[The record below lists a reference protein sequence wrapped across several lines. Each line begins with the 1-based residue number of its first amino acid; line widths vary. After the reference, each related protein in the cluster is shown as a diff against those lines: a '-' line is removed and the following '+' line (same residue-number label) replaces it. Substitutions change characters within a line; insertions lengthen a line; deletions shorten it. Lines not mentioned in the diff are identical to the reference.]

1 MYRRFVLGQF
11 APDVKGT
18 PMFGAGGVKAVFS
31 RDYHVAKEC
40 FLKHWN
46 RNYPV
51 LRGHDFGTCNACVFV
66 QDDQDRRQIK
76 VFATL
81 FQNKILYEHFLSE
94 YVLPFSSRMFPDA
107 EFIDYCDPTGNAKTG
122 NAEKS
127 YHQIMQQ
134 YGINPRYTW
143 DASKRS
149 LANGVNLI
157 SRLLRQQ
164 ATPGVPK
171 LLFNPEDAYL
181 PDAMESGYCNSKT
194 ARVGE
199 INPVDDG
206 IYIHCMD
213 AFRYVL
219 VNIRHWNTLD
229 EDDGEGSPFQVIQDS
244 QRQGWGGSTPNGWRE
259 VGPRDGSYGRSR
271 FS

>member
-1 MYRRFVLGQF
+1 MGLRDEYKDDLQCIVALFWGSLLRRSWHPNVW
-11 APDVKGT
+11 
-18 PMFGAGGVKAVFS
+18 GGLVKAVFS

-107 EFIDYCDPTGNAKTG
+107 EFIDYCDPTENAKTG

-134 YGINPRYTW
+134 YGINPGILGTH
-143 DASKRS
+143 
-149 LANGVNLI
+149 L
-157 SRLLRQQ
+157 
-164 ATPGVPK
+164 
-171 LLFNPEDAYL
+171 
-181 PDAMESGYCNSKT
+181 SGLWLM
-194 ARVGE
+194 G
-199 INPVDDG
+199 
-206 IYIHCMD
+206 
-213 AFRYVL
+213 
-219 VNIRHWNTLD
+219 
-229 EDDGEGSPFQVIQDS
+229 
-244 QRQGWGGSTPNGWRE
+244 
-259 VGPRDGSYGRSR
+259 
-271 FS
+271 